1 MAEPGMNDSRN
12 ESDRDKR
19 SPLISIVF
27 NFLWIAAAIALII
40 GSFWISFLFGRR
52 VLLPIRKT
60 NNPEI
65 VKTIS
70 VPVMEV
76 PKEKL
81 PLEQKKIVVPDE
93 PKTGRKD
100 GENSNRVVLAKLFR
114 VQIAKSFKKDD
125 AINLMKDLQAKGFD
139 VFAKNLYNENWIVQ
153 IGAFK
158 DKGKA
163 LKVIRDLKSKGI
175 SNKIL
180 IKEEN

>member
-1 MAEPGMNDSRN
+1 MTAS
-12 ESDRDKR
+12 KC
-19 SPLISIVF
+19 L
-27 NFLWIAAAIALII
+27 
-40 GSFWISFLFGRR
+40 SF
-52 VLLPIRKT
+52 
-60 NNPEI
+60 
-65 VKTIS
+65 
-70 VPVMEV
+70 
-76 PKEKL
+76 
-81 PLEQKKIVVPDE
+81 
-93 PKTGRKD
+93 